1 MRGVSEGSER
11 EKGHPVFLKLTQ
23 TCLHVSPHR
32 NLHQVPSCLLPPPEA
47 SEQVTPCSCTGGG
60 EQAGD
65 AVCQLPAGQAG
76 RLCSQAPAG
85 GDLPPPACASLSVA
99 FPSSRTFCKHS
110 LVGSLEGVEHSISR
124 TQSISFFLSASSVP
138 FPKRAMRRGPDKD
151 LEQKRALVTWPQ
163 PQLGGGETVGLS
175 LGYL

>member
-32 NLHQVPSCLLPPPEA
+32 NLHQVPSCLLPPLEA

-85 GDLPPPACASLSVA
+85 GEPPPPQPARLSPLPFQAHAPFANTAWLGPLRALNIASPELSPSPSFSLPPLCLS
-99 FPSSRTFCKHS
+99 
-110 LVGSLEGVEHSISR
+110 
-124 TQSISFFLSASSVP
+124 
-138 FPKRAMRRGPDKD
+138 
-151 LEQKRALVTWPQ
+151 QKEP
-163 PQLGGGETVGLS
+163 
-175 LGYL
+175 